1 MAEPIAPPDIQAG
14 GVGEEKKES
23 NKKKWIIILL
33 VLLLL
38 GGLGW
43 YGYTYFFQSDE
54 PVPEETIPVEVQA
67 PAPAPAPTTPPSNT
81 VTDKEALFGTAQYV
95 SESFKV
101 GDIAIG
107 GEAELILL
115 EDSPEPLTISGV
127 RGESFTEKNNQGVKL
142 VLTWTTNKLAKSV
155 IQYSKAGQEKQE
167 IGESDY
173 SFSHSM
179 IIPGLEQA
187 STYIYVI
194 NAEDRF
200 GNKISSDSY
209 AVSTGSKTVSLFDL
223 IAGAIGDT
231 FGWAV
236 AK

>member
-23 NKKKWIIILL
+23 NKKKWIILFL
-33 VLLLL
+33 VLLLV

-43 YGYTYFFQSDE
+43 YGYTRFFQKA
-54 PVPEETIPVEVQA
+54 PVVEETIPTA
-67 PAPAPAPTTPPSNT
+67 PEPPKQDLKPAAPQSSAIK
-81 VTDKEALFGTAQYV
+81 DKEALFGTAQYS
-95 SESFKV
+95 SETFKV
-101 GDIAIG
+101 GDIAVG

-115 EDSPEPLTISGV
+115 EDSPEPLSISGV

-142 VLTWTTNKLAKSV
+142 VLTWSTNKLAKSI

-173 SFSHSM
+173 SFSHSL

-194 NAEDRF
+194 NSEDRF

>member
-1 MAEPIAPPDIQAG
+1 MADPIAPPDIQAG
-14 GVGEEKKES
+14 GVGEEKKEGS
-23 NKKKWIIILL
+23 KKKWIIILL
-33 VLLLL
+33 LLLL
-38 GGLGW
+38 FGGVGW
-43 YGYTYFFQSDE
+43 YGYTYFFNKEDTT
-54 PVPEETIPVEVQA
+54 PEETIPEVEA
-67 PAPAPAPTTPPSNT
+67 PKPEPAPVTPQPD
-81 VTDKEALFGTAQYV
+81 VVKDKEGLFGTAQYV
-95 SESFKV
+95 SETFKV

-173 SFSHSM
+173 SFSHSL

-194 NAEDRF
+194 NSEDRF